1 MRKRG
6 QSNFPVTPTLL
17 SSYWKI
23 ALTPF
28 SAGKDL
34 DVLERRVV
42 GDGDLVLDQHAAVR
56 AAELSELRCW
66 IDEAPRIA
74 DERVRRLDRQVVAH
88 AVSLV
93 VVADRAEVGA
103 ALRAAVVLVREDG
116 EGLGGEELRCAADFP
131 QLPLAGMALQ
141 PPRAELLAP
150 ALGGFRIARDDAVEQ
165 ARGVLGDVAILD
177 VGLDLRRIALERIAE
192 AAARG
197 PEHGIDVGRALRE
210 VLLAKLQRLGLAFQ
224 LVDVAD
230 QLGAFHPLEDVRVL
244 EELVAVHRARIAAH
258 HAGRG
263 GNRVARRKRV
273 VRDLVGAVR
282 DEARLGRQAAAPFP
296 GTARVH
302 YFFSIQK
309 QDGERLL
316 GMLDVRQLA
325 DRRARLAAGRDA
337 VGVREGADRAADRI
351 NQQVAVALA
360 PLVDAAEDGR
370 RPLARAADAHHVAPQ
385 LW

>member
-74 DERVRRLDRQVVAH
+74 YERVRRLDRQVVAH

-116 EGLGGEELRCAADFP
+116 EGLGG
-131 QLPLAGMALQ
+131 
-141 PPRAELLAP
+141 
-150 ALGGFRIARDDAVEQ
+150 FRIARDDAVDQ
-165 ARGVLGDVAILD
+165 ARGVLGDVAVLD

-192 AAARG
+192 AAGRG
-197 PEHGIDVGRALRE
+197 PEHGIAVGRALRE

-224 LVDVAD
+224 LTDVAD

-309 QDGERLL
+309 QDGER
-316 GMLDVRQLA
+316 Q
-325 DRRARLAAGRDA
+325 
-337 VGVREGADRAADRI
+337 
-351 NQQVAVALA
+351 
-360 PLVDAAEDGR
+360 
-370 RPLARAADAHHVAPQ
+370 
-385 LW
+385 

>member
-103 ALRAAVVLVREDG
+103 ALRAA
-116 EGLGGEELRCAADFP
+116 
-131 QLPLAGMALQ
+131 
-141 PPRAELLAP
+141 
-150 ALGGFRIARDDAVEQ
+150 
-165 ARGVLGDVAILD
+165 
-177 VGLDLRRIALERIAE
+177 
-192 AAARG
+192 AARG
-197 PEHGIDVGRALRE
+197 APRAGARWLSHRPGRR
-210 VLLAKLQRLGLAFQ
+210 RRS
-224 LVDVAD
+224 
-230 QLGAFHPLEDVRVL
+230 GAPRPRRRRRSGRRPRPSPD
-244 EELVAVHRARIAAH
+244 RAR
-258 HAGRG
+258 
-263 GNRVARRKRV
+263 
-273 VRDLVGAVR
+273 
-282 DEARLGRQAAAPFP
+282 
-296 GTARVH
+296 
-302 YFFSIQK
+302 
-309 QDGERLL
+309 
-316 GMLDVRQLA
+316 A
-325 DRRARLAAGRDA
+325 DRRS
-337 VGVREGADRAADRI
+337 
-351 NQQVAVALA
+351 
-360 PLVDAAEDGR
+360 R
-370 RPLARAADAHHVAPQ
+370 RPRTRARHRRRPGPA
-385 LW
+385 